1 MVGDTM
7 RRYFTVIFLLYLS
20 VWVTNTVTA
29 QGSLLWEINSTSNTV
44 YLLGSIHLATAD
56 FYPLNE
62 KIEQAFNRSD
72 ILVVEVN
79 INQVD
84 QAQLEEMM
92 MEKGSYSEGD
102 SLAMHICAHTYELV
116 EKELQGLGLDIA
128 QFAKH
133 KPWFLAQAI
142 SVSEL
147 QRLGFD
153 PLSGI
158 DKYFL
163 DRAEGKKAIV
173 ELESFD
179 FQIKLFDNFSD
190 YYQELLLFYAIVD
203 LDTIEEEMRTLISAW
218 ACGDVEGLESIV
230 SRPLLKYPQLGP
242 IYEKLIYERNTN
254 MLRNIEQ
261 YLTATEDYFIVIG
274 AAHLVGEKGII
285 KLLKERGYSLRQL

>member
-1 MVGDTM
+1 MVHYTI
-7 RRYFTVIFLLYLS
+7 RKYFTVIFLLYLS

-29 QGSLLWEINSTSNTV
+29 QSSLLWEINSTSNTV

-56 FYPLNE
+56 FYPLNG

-84 QAQLEEMM
+84 QAQLKAMM

-102 SLAMHICAHTYELV
+102 SLAMHISVHTYELV
-116 EKELQGLGLDIA
+116 EKELQGLGLDIT

-147 QRLGFD
+147 QGLGFD
-153 PLSGI
+153 PLYGI

-163 DRAEGKKAIV
+163 DRSEGKKTIL

-203 LDTIEEEMRTLISAW
+203 LETIEEEMRALISAW
-218 ACGDVEGLESIV
+218 ACGDVEKLESII
-230 SRPLLKYPQLGP
+230 SRPLLKYPQLEA

-261 YLTATEDYFIVIG
+261 YLTATEDYFIIIG

-285 KLLKERGYSLRQL
+285 KLLKERGYSLKQL